1 MITVKKETT
10 IAGLSELR
18 TKSEAILK
26 ELKSHPVVLE
36 KHNKP
41 VAVMVDYRRFEQEEE
56 MLDYAEEYILAC
68 LAEKRDKES
77 KKTDY
82 VDIHKW

>member
-18 TKSEAILK
+18 TKSEAILREWK
-26 ELKSHPVVLE
+26 DHVVILE

-41 VAVMVDYRRFEQEEE
+41 VAVMVEYQRYALDEE
-56 MLDYAEEYILAC
+56 MLDFAEDYILGCIA
-68 LAEKRDKES
+68 LKRDEAV
-77 KKTDY
+77 KKKDF
-82 VDIHKW
+82 VGIEKW